1 MIRLEQIP
9 PRTSEGHIN
18 VLVEEPKGGHTK
30 YEYDEDLGVM
40 RLSRVLHSAVYF
52 PTDYGFV
59 PGAVGED
66 GEHLDA
72 LILVDAPSFP
82 GVLVETRLLGALK
95 VEKDDVPVEHRL
107 LCTPVAEPRF
117 AAYEDL
123 PDLPRHTLA
132 EIEHFFDIFK
142 DLEDA
147 HHATL
152 GWVSSAEAA
161 AYLDRAIAAARPA

>member
-1 MIRLEQIP
+1 MIRIDKIP
-9 PRTSEGHIN
+9 PRTDVGTVN
-18 VLVEEPKGGHTK
+18 VLVEVPKGGHTK
-30 YEYDEDLGVM
+30 FEYDEDLGVM

-72 LILVDAPSFP
+72 LVLVDAPGYP
-82 GVLVETRLLGALK
+82 GVLVETRVLGALK
-95 VEKDDVPVEHRL
+95 VEKGDVPVEHRL

-117 AAYEDL
+117 ADYEDL
-123 PDLPRHTLA
+123 RDIPRHTLA
-132 EIEHFFDIFK
+132 EIEHFFDIFR
-142 DLEDA
+142 DLEAA

-152 GWVSSAEAA
+152 GWIPAGEATDL
-161 AYLDRAIAAARPA
+161 LDRAIAAAGAA